1 MFIKP
6 LWLCQL
12 YFQPA
17 GNLSILGDMQQ
28 RIPCSL
34 IRTVIQHEQNR
45 LVFLFCFVFI
55 NILSFFRLFCFHFV
69 MITIKKDFVSYSSCS
84 NSIEFWKQNL
94 SLFVCKPACLKT
106 FFLFMR
112 NTRTPFDQES
122 AYFSNSWPLQFWIE
136 SKLY

>member
-28 RIPCSL
+28 RIPCCL

-45 LVFLFCFVFI
+45 LVFLFCFFFLYYHSVF
-55 NILSFFRLFCFHFV
+55 FFWLFCFHFV
-69 MITIKKDFVSYSSCS
+69 MIIIKKDFVSYGSCS
-84 NSIEFWKQNL
+84 NSIEF
-94 SLFVCKPACLKT
+94 
-106 FFLFMR
+106 
-112 NTRTPFDQES
+112 
-122 AYFSNSWPLQFWIE
+122 
-136 SKLY
+136 

>member
-28 RIPCSL
+28 RIPCCL

-45 LVFLFCFVFI
+45 LVFLFCF
-55 NILSFFRLFCFHFV
+55 
-69 MITIKKDFVSYSSCS
+69 
-84 NSIEFWKQNL
+84 
-94 SLFVCKPACLKT
+94 
-106 FFLFMR
+106 FFLYYHSVF
-112 NTRTPFDQES
+112 FFLVVL
-122 AYFSNSWPLQFWIE
+122 FSFCHDH
-136 SKLY
+136 Y

>member
-45 LVFLFCFVFI
+45 LVFLFCFFFCI
-55 NILSFFRLFCFHFV
+55 IILSFFFWLFCFHFV
-69 MITIKKDFVSYSSCS
+69 MIIIKKDFVSYGSCS
-84 NSIEFWKQNL
+84 NSIEF
-94 SLFVCKPACLKT
+94 
-106 FFLFMR
+106 
-112 NTRTPFDQES
+112 
-122 AYFSNSWPLQFWIE
+122 
-136 SKLY
+136 

>member
-6 LWLCQL
+6 LWLCHL
-12 YFQPA
+12 YIQPA

-55 NILSFFRLFCFHFV
+55 NILSFFSVVLFSFCH
-69 MITIKKDFVSYSSCS
+69 DHY
-84 NSIEFWKQNL
+84 
-94 SLFVCKPACLKT
+94 
-106 FFLFMR
+106 
-112 NTRTPFDQES
+112 
-122 AYFSNSWPLQFWIE
+122 
-136 SKLY
+136 

>member
-28 RIPCSL
+28 RIPCCL

-45 LVFLFCFVFI
+45 LVFLFFFCI
-55 NILSFFRLFCFHFV
+55 IILSFFFLVVLFSFCH
-69 MITIKKDFVSYSSCS
+69 DHY
-84 NSIEFWKQNL
+84 
-94 SLFVCKPACLKT
+94 
-106 FFLFMR
+106 
-112 NTRTPFDQES
+112 
-122 AYFSNSWPLQFWIE
+122 
-136 SKLY
+136 

>member
-45 LVFLFCFVFI
+45 LVFLFCFVFT

-69 MITIKKDFVSYSSCS
+69 MIIIKKTSFPMARVQIPLSSE
-84 NSIEFWKQNL
+84 NKI
-94 SLFVCKPACLKT
+94 
-106 FFLFMR
+106 
-112 NTRTPFDQES
+112 
-122 AYFSNSWPLQFWIE
+122 
-136 SKLY
+136 

>member
-34 IRTVIQHEQNR
+34 IRTVIQNEQNR

-55 NILSFFRLFCFHFV
+55 NILSFFSVVLFSFCH
-69 MITIKKDFVSYSSCS
+69 DHY
-84 NSIEFWKQNL
+84 
-94 SLFVCKPACLKT
+94 
-106 FFLFMR
+106 
-112 NTRTPFDQES
+112 
-122 AYFSNSWPLQFWIE
+122 
-136 SKLY
+136 